1 MLSKRLGS
9 LAILLVLAITLL
21 SASAQVSSGP
31 VARQTAAVT
40 RALRHKPMKFHS
52 VRSDGT
58 LESENW
64 SGYAVTGSDFTKA
77 GGSWTIAEVNC
88 SATPNTY
95 SAFWVGIDGYSSST
109 VEQTGTIAYCDGDRA
124 VYYAWYEFYPAGS
137 VEISSVPVSPGNK
150 ISASV
155 TYSGEEFTTKI
166 TNESMGKS
174 HSQTARV
181 AGAKRSS
188 AEWIAE
194 APCCTSS
201 GDILPL
207 SDFGT
212 GDFGADYTGVS
223 GTNDAAASSVSGAIS
238 KFGADVQKMIM
249 VSSNGAEEALPSALT
264 SDGTSFT
271 VVWKS
276 E

>member
-1 MLSKRLGS
+1 MLSKRLAILTVLLVPAVS
-9 LAILLVLAITLL
+9 LLAIST
-21 SASAQVSSGP
+21 QVSSGFVSP
-31 VARQTAAVT
+31 RASAVK
-40 RALRHKPMKFHS
+40 RPFQHKPMKFHR

-77 GGSWTIAEVNC
+77 EGSWSIAEVDC
-88 SATPNTY
+88 TLTPNTY
-95 SAFWVGIDGYSSST
+95 SAFWVGIDGYNSGT
-109 VEQTGTIAYCDGDRA
+109 VEQTGTMAYCSGTRP

-137 VEISSVPVSPGNK
+137 VEISSVPVSVGNK

-155 TYSGEEFTTKI
+155 SFSGEEFTVTI
-166 TNESMGKS
+166 TNESTGRS
-174 HSQTARV
+174 HSQSARV
-181 AGAKRSS
+181 AGAQRSS

-201 GDILPL
+201 GGYLPL

-212 GDFGADYTGVS
+212 ADFGADYTGVS
-223 GTNDAAASSVSGAIS
+223 GTNDATDTSTTGRVSN
-238 KFGADVQKMIM
+238 FGSDIQKIIM
-249 VSSNGAEEALPSALT
+249 VSNKGVEEAVPSALT

-271 VVWKS
+271 VAWKS
-276 E
+276 K

>member
-1 MLSKRLGS
+1 MQSKRFGILTLVIALS
-9 LAILLVLAITLL
+9 LLPIT
-21 SASAQVSSGP
+21 AQVSSGVLSP
-31 VARQTAAVT
+31 RNPAVT
-40 RALRHKPMKFHS
+40 RPFQHKPMKFHR

-77 GGSWTIAEVNC
+77 EGSWTIAEVDC
-88 SATPNTY
+88 TATPNTY
-95 SAFWVGIDGYSSST
+95 SAFWVGIDGYSSDT
-109 VEQTGTIAYCDGDRA
+109 VEQTGTIAYCSGTRP

-137 VEISSVPVSPGNK
+137 VEITSVPVSPGNK

-155 TYSGEEFTTKI
+155 SYSGEEFTVTI
-166 TNESMGKS
+166 TNESTGRS
-174 HSQTARV
+174 HSQSARV

-194 APCCTSS
+194 APCCTTS
-201 GDILPL
+201 GGILPL

-212 GDFGADYTGVS
+212 AHFGADYTGVS
-223 GTNDAAASSVSGAIS
+223 DTNDATDTSTSGRIS
-238 KFGADVQKMIM
+238 NFGSDIQKIIM
-249 VSSNGAEEALPSALT
+249 VSSKDEEEAVPSALT

-271 VVWKS
+271 VAWKS